1 MEARERTPWAWGP
14 AGVGMLFALIGA
26 AGVLNALGGASGD
39 SPLVAGAGFVGV
51 VVAVVLAI
59 WLYRRVIMRRI
70 ARREPVELPAWPWWR
85 PVLLGA
91 AGGVA
96 FMGVSATIVSG
107 LGGYSFSLAGGL
119 SPAQWFELA
128 GLVLSSSVL
137 EELTFRG
144 VALQA
149 IERGLGWAPALLITA
164 AFFGAAHLV
173 NPGATWFG
181 ALAIAIEAG
190 LLLGAVFLAT
200 RSLWWVIGLHAA
212 WNLTEA
218 LLGIPVSGQRAPS
231 LLHAEVSGP
240 DLLTGGDFGIEA
252 SVVPM
257 VIGVVVAAVTLVV
270 AHRRGTLGPAF
281 GRQVGAGP
289 TPRS

>member
-1 MEARERTPWAWGP
+1 MERAARNEMSERTPWAWGP
-14 AGVGMLFALIGA
+14 AGLGMLLALIGA
-26 AGVLNALGGASGD
+26 AGVLNSLAAAS
-39 SPLVAGAGFVGV
+39 AGSTLTAAVGFVGV
-51 VVAVVLAI
+51 VAVVAVGV
-59 WLYRRVIMRRI
+59 WLYRRVIMRTI
-70 ARREPVELPAWPWWR
+70 ARREPDELPPWPWWR

-96 FMGVSATIVSG
+96 FMGVSAAIVAA
-107 LGGYSFSLAGGL
+107 LGGYRFSLGDGL
-119 SPAQWFELA
+119 SAAQWFALA

-149 IERGLGWAPALLITA
+149 IERGLGWVPALVLTA
-164 AFFGAAHLV
+164 AFFGAAHLL
-173 NPGATWFG
+173 NPGANLFG

-218 LLGIPVSGQRAPS
+218 LLGIPVSGQRAPA
-231 LLHAEVSGP
+231 LLHAEVTGA

-257 VIGVVVAAVTLVV
+257 VIGVVAAAVLLVV
-270 AHRRGTLGPAF
+270 ANRRGALGPAF
-281 GRQVGAGP
+281 GRRP
-289 TPRS
+289 